1 MTIGMLMLNTVEA
14 AERHYQKRERDEK
27 KAIHMPGV
35 SEKDFSSQ
43 SKTNLDTNS
52 KFDSFSSDTI
62 FSNLFLERLNCSLR
76 DLFSLVK
83 LETTFKFK

>member
-43 SKTNLDTNS
+43 SKTN
-52 KFDSFSSDTI
+52 FDSFSSDTI
-62 FSNLFLERLNCSLR
+62 FSHLFLERLNCSLR

-83 LETTFKFK
+83 LETKFKFK